1 MDTEPL
7 VRSTTARRLLVV
19 TAVVA
24 LTALHGRAQSPQVP
38 ALFALPAAG
47 ARVPAVLAQRIDT
60 LQARPVGV
68 NAAAVQAAAFDVEVE
83 PGRMLRAVL
92 DRRDT
97 HQNGV
102 QAWVG
107 HVEGHDLSSVTI
119 AWMNGVVQGSIR
131 TGSEAYSIEP
141 AGTPGVHVVR
151 QVDLSAIAPEAE
163 PLLPPADRT
172 PTAVQDPNAPTAAD
186 DGSTFDVIAFYTPAA
201 QAAALAA
208 GTAISTRIALGVSE
222 TNTAYANS
230 GVIPRLRLVGTHL
243 TNYTEAGYSTDLSRF
258 AGTSDGFMDEVHAL
272 RNAAGA
278 DLAVLIIGNDPGA
291 CGVAYVMT
299 SPSTSFASSA
309 FSVTVY
315 GCISPNYTFG
325 HEIGHNLGSAHAP
338 EDGAG
343 QASVYPY
350 AFGYKHPSGLFRTV
364 MAYNCPAGCPR
375 ILRVSN
381 PGATYN
387 GNPTGVT
394 GQHDNAQAINNVRNA
409 VANFRASVGS
419 GTPPTIS
426 AIADVSIAQGGSTGA
441 IPFTVGDAETAAGSL
456 VVTASSSNTTLLP
469 NTGAALA
476 LGGSGS
482 SRTIALTPASTGSGT
497 TTVTVTVSDGALSAS
512 RSFVLT
518 VTSTGGGG
526 GGGGGGGTSVPGAP
540 GNFTVSFSGRSVFMN
555 WTPPATG
562 GAPTTY
568 ALEAGSSP
576 GASDLVVVP
585 LGSTTAFSAAGV
597 PDGVFW
603 LRVRAANATG
613 WGSASNEIGVTMRP
627 SGGCVGLPLAVT
639 FNPAAVAGNN
649 VVLSWSAPAA
659 GPGPA
664 VLSYVLAAGTA
675 PGLSNITVFD
685 TGSAA
690 RSLGAVAPSGVY
702 FLRAAA
708 RNACGIGPQSNE
720 VTVVVP

>member
-1 MDTEPL
+1 MDARLHARPAT
-7 VRSTTARRLLVV
+7 RRLILVIL
-19 TAVVA
+19 AALA
-24 LTALHGRAQSPQVP
+24 LTSLHGGAQAPRVP
-38 ALFALPAAG
+38 SLFVAPAVG
-47 ARVPAVLAQRIDT
+47 ARVPAALAQRVDT
-60 LQARPVGV
+60 VQARPVGV
-68 NAAAVQAAAFDVEVE
+68 NAAAVQGAAFDVELE
-83 PGRMLRAVL
+83 PGRVVRAVL

-97 HQNGV
+97 HRNGV
-102 QAWVG
+102 QVWAG
-107 HVEGHDLSSVTI
+107 HVDGQPMSSVTV
-119 AWMNGVVQGSIR
+119 AWLDGVVQGSIR
-131 TGSEAYSIEP
+131 TLDGAYSIEP
-141 AGTPGVHVVR
+141 AGTAGGHVMR
-151 QVDLSAIAPEAE
+151 QVDTAAALPEAE
-163 PLLPPADRT
+163 PLLAPPALGPD
-172 PTAVQDPNAPTAAD
+172 AALDPNAPVAAD

-201 QAAALAA
+201 EAAALAA

-230 GVIPRLRLVGTHL
+230 GAIPRLRLVGTQR

-258 AGTSDGFMDEVHAL
+258 AGTSDGFMDEIHAA

-299 SPSTSFASSA
+299 SASTSFASAA

-315 GCISPNYTFG
+315 SCISPNYTFG

-350 AFGYKHPSGLFRTV
+350 SFGYKHPGNLFRTV

-375 ILRVSN
+375 VLRVSN

-387 GNPTGVT
+387 GNATGVS
-394 GQHDNAQAINNVRNA
+394 GQHDNAQSINNVRTV
-409 VANFRASVGS
+409 VANFRASAGS

-426 AIADVSIAQGGSTGA
+426 SIADLSIAQGTSSSA
-441 IPFTVGDAETAAGSL
+441 IGFTVNDLETAAASL
-456 VVTASSSNTTLLP
+456 TVTASSSNPTLLP

-476 LGGSGS
+476 LGGSGA
-482 SRTIALTPASTGSGT
+482 SRTITLTPTAGQSGT
-497 TTVTVTVSDGALSAS
+497 ATVTVTVSDGSLTAS

-518 VTSTGGGG
+518 VVASGGA
-526 GGGGGGGTSVPGAP
+526 TTPGAP
-540 GNFTVSFSGRSVFMN
+540 QNFSVVFSGRSVFMN

-562 GAPTTY
+562 SAPTTY
-568 ALEAGSSP
+568 ALEAGSGP

-585 LGSTTAFSAAGV
+585 LGATTAFSAAGV

-603 LRVRAANATG
+603 LRIRAANASG
-613 WGSASNEIGVTMRP
+613 WGPASNEIGVSMRP

-639 FNPAAVAGNN
+639 FNPATVSGSN
-649 VVLSWSAPAA
+649 VVLSWSAPAP

-664 VLSYVLAAGTA
+664 VSSYVLAAGTA

-685 TGSAA
+685 TGSTA

-702 FLRAAA
+702 YLRAAA
-708 RNACGIGPQSNE
+708 RNACGTGPQSNE
-720 VTVVVP
+720 VAVVVP

>member
-1 MDTEPL
+1 MDARLHPRPL
-7 VRSTTARRLLVV
+7 ARRLILV
-19 TAVVA
+19 TLATLA
-24 LTALHGRAQSPQVP
+24 LTGLHGRAQGPQVP
-38 ALFALPAAG
+38 SLFVAPAAG
-47 ARVPAVLAQRIDT
+47 ARVPMALSQRVDT

-68 NAAAVQAAAFDVEVE
+68 NAAAMQAPAFDVELE
-83 PGRMLRAVL
+83 PGRVVRAVL

-97 HQNGV
+97 HRNGV

-107 HVEGHDLSSVTI
+107 HVDGVALSSVTL
-119 AWMNGVVQGSIR
+119 AWLDGVVQGSIA
-131 TGSEAYSIEP
+131 TLDDAYSIEP
-141 AGTPGVHVVR
+141 SGAPGVHVMR
-151 QVDLSAIAPEAE
+151 QVDPGAMPPEAE
-163 PLLPPADRT
+163 PMLPPPGGEPDAGRDPRF
-172 PTAVQDPNAPTAAD
+172 PTATD

-201 QAAALAA
+201 EAAALAA

-230 GVIPRLRLVGTHL
+230 GVIPRLRLVGTQR

-258 AGTSDGFMDEVHAL
+258 AGTSDGFMDEVHAA

-299 SPSTSFASSA
+299 SASTAFASGA

-350 AFGYKHPSGLFRTV
+350 SFGYKHPGNLFRTV
-364 MAYNCPAGCPR
+364 MAYNCSAGCPR
-375 ILRVSN
+375 VLRVSS
-381 PGATYN
+381 PSAVYN
-387 GNPTGVT
+387 GNATGVA
-394 GQHDNAQAINNVRNA
+394 GQHDNAQSINNVRNA
-409 VANFRASVGS
+409 VANFRPSVGA

-426 AIADVSIAQGGSTGA
+426 SIANLSVAQDTSSSPIA
-441 IPFTVGDAETAAGSL
+441 FTVGDLETPAASL
-456 VVTASSSNTTLLP
+456 TVTTSSSNPTLLP
-469 NTGAALA
+469 NTSAAMA
-476 LGGSGS
+476 LGGSGA
-482 SRTIALTPASTGSGT
+482 SRTLTLTPAAGQSGT
-497 TTVTVTVSDGALSAS
+497 ATVSVVVSDGALTAS
-512 RSFVLT
+512 RSFVIT
-518 VTSTGGGG
+518 VVAGGGG
-526 GGGGGGGTSVPGAP
+526 GGGATTPGAP
-540 GNFTVSFSGRSVFMN
+540 GSFAVTFSGRSVFMT
-555 WTPPATG
+555 WTPPTTG
-562 GAPTTY
+562 GAPTSY
-568 ALEAGSSP
+568 ALEAGSGP

-585 LGSTTAFSAAGV
+585 LGATTSFAAAGV

-603 LRVRAANATG
+603 LRIRAANASG
-613 WGSASNEIGVTMRP
+613 WGPASNEIGVSMRP
-627 SGGCVGLPLAVT
+627 TGGCVGLPLAVT
-639 FNPAAVAGNN
+639 FNPATVSGNN

-664 VLSYVLAAGTA
+664 VTSYVLGAGTA

-685 TGSAA
+685 TGSTA

-708 RNACGIGPQSNE
+708 RNACGVGPQSNE
-720 VTVVVP
+720 VAVVVP